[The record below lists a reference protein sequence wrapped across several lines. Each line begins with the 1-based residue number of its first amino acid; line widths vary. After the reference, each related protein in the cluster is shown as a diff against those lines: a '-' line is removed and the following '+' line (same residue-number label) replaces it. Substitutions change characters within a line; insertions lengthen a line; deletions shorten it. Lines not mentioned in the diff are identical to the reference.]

1 MKIIHLMFL
10 TLLMVAVSAPAHAA
24 SWGRLEKGKCDAQ
37 TGKRAYK
44 AKLKR
49 SLTEKDGE
57 DLCRRLRRTI
67 NKESRVPDMC
77 KKTGLTS
84 YTGYWLVTDASCL
97 KAKKS

>member
-1 MKIIHLMFL
+1 MKILHLMFL
-10 TLLMVAVSAPAHAA
+10 ALLMVAVSAPAHAA

-49 SLTEKDGE
+49 NLTEKGGAE
-57 DLCRRLRRTI
+57 LCSRLRRTI

-77 KKTGLTS
+77 KKSGMAS

-97 KAKKS
+97 KAKE